1 MKGEDVA
8 VPKAFAEEMNEVF
21 NQKDNSGIVEGI
33 KQLFS
38 PDDIQMKSDFK
49 TSVNESAYFTKMLIL
64 GSQGVLFEHGN
75 NILKNYA
82 MTEIKNRVSND
93 RKSRGEVVTMA
104 QNTPI
109 QPERKAGFLG
119 RMFG

>member
-1 MKGEDVA
+1 MQQQEKEIPA
-8 VPKAFAEEMNEVF
+8 PKAFADEMNEVF

-38 PDDIQMKSDFK
+38 AEDIQMKSDFK
-49 TSVNESAYFTKMLIL
+49 TQVNESAYFTKLLIL
-64 GSQGVLFEHGN
+64 SPVFFEHKD
-75 NILKNYA
+75 NILRDYA

-104 QNTPI
+104 QNTPVH
-109 QPERKAGFLG
+109 QERRGGIFG

>member
-1 MKGEDVA
+1 MDKDVQ

-49 TSVNESAYFTKMLIL
+49 TSVNESAYFTKLLIL
-64 GSQGVLFEHGN
+64 SNVCFDNHKDNVL
-75 NILKNYA
+75 KSYA

>member
-1 MKGEDVA
+1 MKDDVPI
-8 VPKAFAEEMNEVF
+8 PKAFADEMNDVF

-38 PDDIQMKSDFK
+38 PDDIQMKSEFK
-49 TSVNESAYFTKMLIL
+49 SQINESAYFTKLL
-64 GSQGVLFEHGN
+64 VLSPVLFDSKN
-75 NILKNYA
+75 NVLHHYA

-104 QNTPI
+104 QNTPM
-109 QPERKAGFLG
+109 QQDNKRGVLG
-119 RMFG
+119 RLFG

>member
-1 MKGEDVA
+1 MKEDLP
-8 VPKAFAEEMNEVF
+8 VPKAFAEEMNDVF

-38 PDDIQMKSDFK
+38 PEDIQMKSEFK
-49 TSVNESAYFTKMLIL
+49 GAINESAYFTKLL
-64 GSQGVLFEHGN
+64 VLSPVFFENRN
-75 NILKNYA
+75 NVLYHYA

-104 QNTPI
+104 QNTPVQDNNKRGI
-109 QPERKAGFLG
+109 MG
-119 RMFG
+119 RLFG

>member
-1 MKGEDVA
+1 MSEDKIA
-8 VPKAFAEEMNEVF
+8 IPKAFAEEMNEVF

-49 TSVNESAYFTKMLIL
+49 ESVNESAYFTKLLIL
-64 GSQGVLFEHGN
+64 SDVCFDNKQNVL
-75 NILKNYA
+75 KSYA

-104 QNTPI
+104 QNTPMKE
-109 QPERKAGFLG
+109 ERKGGFLG